1 MIKNVNNERE
11 MVLQPII
18 KYWLGINTKKS
29 PYLILESENLSISW
43 WDFFVLGKLA
53 SKTQENSAVFV
64 EMGIK

>member
-1 MIKNVNNERE
+1 MKN
-11 MVLQPII
+11 PII

-43 WDFFVLGKLA
+43 WDFSVLGKFA
-53 SKTQENSAVFV
+53 SKTQENSAILA